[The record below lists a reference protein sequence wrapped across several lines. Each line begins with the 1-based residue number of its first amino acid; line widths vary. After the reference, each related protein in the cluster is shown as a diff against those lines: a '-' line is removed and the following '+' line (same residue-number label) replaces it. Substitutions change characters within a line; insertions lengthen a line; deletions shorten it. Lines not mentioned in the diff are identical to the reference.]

1 MRTAKTDR
9 LREQILDS
17 IPVGIVT
24 YDSEG
29 KVTYVNKVAE
39 SITGYNLSEIQSFQ
53 EIHSLLDK
61 GAEIFWKTLQSGQ
74 PFFGF
79 ESYCPSKYG
88 TEIPVVTSTTPLLDE
103 AGCPIGTVA
112 TFIDNSEMNR
122 LRAVEEHAS
131 LILDHI
137 SDGVVTLNTE
147 GVITGFN
154 RGAEEITGLL
164 ASEVKNCKFEDVF
177 PYHQIILDRLYETL
191 QTGREFRDLKAR
203 LVDKQE
209 RTRFMLVSTR
219 VLRNRNHAVLGVMV
233 TYKDITMQEML
244 EEQIRQSEKLAV
256 IGELAAGT
264 AHEIRNPLTSVKG
277 FIQLLDRKYAND
289 DPEKQYFRIILSELN
304 RVNDIIREFLLL
316 SKPTDP
322 NLRLIDVNTVME
334 DIRTLMSSDALLHSI
349 DLEFRLSDQPAVCV
363 IDVEQIKQVFINL
376 IRNSFE
382 AIGLN
387 GKLAIRIAV
396 VDNHCEIEF
405 ADNGPGIPQEVMARI
420 FEPFYTTKE
429 EGTGLGLTVS
439 YRIIQNH
446 GGTILVDSEEGK
458 GTTFKVKLP
467 LADKPIIG

>member
-1 MRTAKTDR
+1 MTINSNFLRDR
-9 LREQILDS
+9 ILDS

-24 YDSEG
+24 YDSHG
-29 KVTYVNKVAE
+29 NVTYVNKTAQT
-39 SITGYNLSEIQSFQ
+39 ITGYDMQEIQSFQ
-53 EIHSLLDK
+53 SMNYILNGDR
-61 GAEIFWKTLQSGQ
+61 EIFWKTLQSGQ

-79 ESYCPSKYG
+79 ESYCPTKSGKD
-88 TEIPVVTSTTPLLDE
+88 IPVVTSTTPLLDE
-103 AGCPIGTVA
+103 KSQQMGIVA

-122 LRAVEEHAS
+122 LRAAEEHAT

-154 RGAEEITGLL
+154 RGAEEITGM
-164 ASEVKNCKFEDVF
+164 SFEDVKNCRFEEVF
-177 PYHQIILDRLYETL
+177 SLDRPILDKLRETL
-191 QTGREFRDLKAR
+191 RTGREFKDNKAKI
-203 LVDKQE
+203 VDKE
-209 RTRFMLVSTR
+209 GRTRYILVTTR
-219 VLRNRNHAVLGVMV
+219 VLRNRNDTVLGVML

-277 FIQLLDRKYAND
+277 FIQLLDRKYEMDA
-289 DPEKQYFRIILSELN
+289 PEKEYFRIILSELN

-322 NLRLIDVNTVME
+322 NLRVIDINSVME
-334 DIRTLMSSDALLHSI
+334 DIRTLMTSDALLHNI
-349 DLEFRLSDQPAVCV
+349 DLEFHFSEDPAECEV
-363 IDVEQIKQVFINL
+363 DVEQIKQVFINL
-376 IRNSFE
+376 IRNAFE

-387 GKLAIRIAV
+387 GRLSITTRVLEKE
-396 VDNHCEIEF
+396 CEVLF
-405 ADNGPGIPQEVMARI
+405 ADNGPGISNEAISRI
-420 FEPFYTTKE
+420 FEPFFTTKE

-446 GGTILVDSEEGK
+446 GGTISVDSEEGK
-458 GTTFKVKLP
+458 GTTFKVVLP
-467 LADKPIIG
+467 LKK